1 MLGKLKKMAA
11 QAVDNGMAEK
21 AIDKL
26 CPELKPHIEKL
37 TSFSVTELTC
47 NDTFTAKF
55 IKPAQIALVAST
67 YGATKLIPG
76 FDDRFTAAMLHT
88 RDELCLIDT
97 DNNKVA
103 LTTDAIQRLP
113 QVLQEGFKKS
123 A

>member
-1 MLGKLKKMAA
+1 MAT

-21 AIDKL
+21 TIDKI

-37 TSFSVTELTC
+37 TSFNATEITC
-47 NDTFTAKF
+47 NETFTAKF
-55 IKPAQIALVAST
+55 IKPAQLALVAST

-76 FDDRFTAAMLHT
+76 FDDRFTTAMLHT
-88 RDELCLIDT
+88 RDELCLVESNT
-97 DNNKVA
+97 NKVA
-103 LTTDAIQRLP
+103 LATDAMQRLP